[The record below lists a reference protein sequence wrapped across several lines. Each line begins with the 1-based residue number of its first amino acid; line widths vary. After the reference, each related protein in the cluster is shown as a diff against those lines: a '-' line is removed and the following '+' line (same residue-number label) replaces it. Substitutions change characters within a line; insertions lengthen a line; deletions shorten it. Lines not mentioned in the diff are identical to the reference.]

1 MSKINGKKILST
13 ARTEYLKWI
22 CNARMIML
30 FVLLI
35 FIYSFIIEPLSLH
48 AIKMNSPLNILEPFI
63 ATVNSEI
70 LMIIVPAVFMALF
83 SDFPRTDG
91 NTLFFLQRIGKLNWI
106 LGQILYSLMAIVTYV
121 VAIFMG
127 SVAPLLA
134 KSFWANAWSLTVTR
148 YAREFPNESQCF
160 ACLLIRGNVYNQV
173 SPFYAAF
180 IGYALMVLYLFLIS
194 LILLLFQ
201 CLKMKKFG
209 MLTSAAVIAFGGT
222 MCLIKMKTMWIFPM
236 AHASIWMHF
245 TKYYRKPVVPMWHSF
260 VYFIA
265 VCICLIALSIL
276 VLKNASIDSVQDID

>member
-1 MSKINGKKILST
+1 
-13 ARTEYLKWI
+13 
-22 CNARMIML
+22 ML

-134 KSFWANAWSLTVTR
+134 KSF
-148 YAREFPNESQCF
+148 
-160 ACLLIRGNVYNQV
+160 
-173 SPFYAAF
+173 
-180 IGYALMVLYLFLIS
+180 
-194 LILLLFQ
+194 
-201 CLKMKKFG
+201 
-209 MLTSAAVIAFGGT
+209 
-222 MCLIKMKTMWIFPM
+222 
-236 AHASIWMHF
+236 
-245 TKYYRKPVVPMWHSF
+245 
-260 VYFIA
+260 
-265 VCICLIALSIL
+265 
-276 VLKNASIDSVQDID
+276 